1 MIWGPELLLNLI
13 YLTCEHAAWVYRV
26 WLCINPHLIAGCHGV
41 GPFVV
46 VSHLDWMFLL
56 INVFVALKRL
66 SHMHELNVAIWH
78 IELRKVIVIPDFIFI
93 FQRVVFD
100 FEHIESYG
108 SVSRVLV
115 VDVEVISFIGVV
127 LCWHVHN
134 LELYLQDF
142 KSFDWVFESFI
153 FYNNIPK

>member
-1 MIWGPELLLNLI
+1 
-13 YLTCEHAAWVYRV
+13 
-26 WLCINPHLIAGCHGV
+26 
-41 GPFVV
+41 
-46 VSHLDWMFLL
+46 
-56 INVFVALKRL
+56 
-66 SHMHELNVAIWH
+66 MHELNVAIWH

-93 FQRVVFD
+93 FQRVIFD
-100 FEHIESYG
+100 FKHIESYG
-108 SVSRVLV
+108 SVSRVLI

-127 LCWHVHN
+127 FCWHVHN